1 METTQNKQ
9 VDASSSAR
17 SASVDRIPSNVSNSV
32 TNQTFSWPLG
42 TDAKAEVKISG
53 SLLRR
58 EHFVWLRKYL
68 ELAEQTIAGP
78 GPSVFPYSRM
88 REKVEK
94 GEAKDVNAIGAKV
107 KEGLFLLSGFTEN
120 EDVDYCDLS
129 SQAWIWSI
137 GRHKKSRDI
146 FASIGTEFYDN
157 PEYDCL
163 WLR

>member
-1 METTQNKQ
+1 VESTQNKQ
-9 VDASSSAR
+9 FNTAQPVSTAGN
-17 SASVDRIPSNVSNSV
+17 DRIPSNISNAITS
-32 TNQTFSWPLG
+32 QTFSWPLG
-42 TDAKAEVKISG
+42 ADVKAEVKISG

-94 GEAKDVNAIGAKV
+94 GEARDVNAIGAKV

-120 EDVDYCDLS
+120 EDVDYCDLP

-137 GRHKKSRDI
+137 GRHKKSREI

-157 PEYDCL
+157 PDYDCL